1 MKKNVAVALAGVL
14 IVAVAGGWWS
24 MSGNKSGPKSA
35 KAPTAAG
42 GPAGGAAPALVTLA
56 TAQKQDV
63 PVTVQVNGSV
73 VSLNSVDLRPQVTN
87 TVSAVH
93 VKEGQFVKSGQL
105 LFTLDDRNDQANLA
119 RARAQQQKDEATM
132 ADLERQY
139 KRSQDLVAQN
149 FIAKS
154 AADATLSQ
162 LEAQRAAV
170 AADRAAVQSAQV
182 ALGYATLRAP
192 IAGRIGAVNIYPG
205 TLVQP
210 TLSLVTI
217 TQLDPIAVSFPVPEG
232 NLQDLLQ
239 AARSRSKVEAVVTG
253 RKEPLSGTLDFVDNT
268 VDPTI
273 GTVRAKAVF
282 ANADQSL
289 WPGQFVGTRITVR
302 SLDGVTVVPAAALMM
317 LSDGTS
323 LYVVDEA
330 RTATRRKVKTLH
342 TFGTKV
348 AVSGVEPGEQ
358 VVIEGSQNVRPG
370 GKVRVDAKAP
380 AAAPGAPGAAGAPA
394 PGAPAKPNAPAAP
407 ANGNSAVTPGSAAS
421 SDGTDAKPPKQERA

>member
-1 MKKNVAVALAGVL
+1 
-14 IVAVAGGWWS
+14 
-24 MSGNKSGPKSA
+24 MSGNKLAGKDA
-35 KAPTAAG
+35 KAPAAG
-42 GPAGGAAPALVTLA
+42 NAAPVLVTLA
-56 TAQKQDV
+56 TAEKQDV

-93 VKEGQFVKSGQL
+93 VKEGQFVKAGQL

-119 RARAQQQKDEATM
+119 RARAQQKRDEATQ

-139 KRSQDLVAQN
+139 KRSQELLAQN
-149 FIAKS
+149 FISKS
-154 AADATLSQ
+154 ATDATLSQ

-210 TLSLVTI
+210 TLSLVTV
-217 TQLDPIAVSFPVPEG
+217 TQLDPIAVSFPVPEA
-232 NLQDLLQ
+232 NLQDLLA
-239 AARSRSKVEAVVTG
+239 AARSRAKVEALVSG
-253 RKEPLSGTLDFVDNT
+253 RKEPLAGVLNFVDNT
-268 VDPTI
+268 VDPQI

-282 ANADQSL
+282 DNADQSL

-302 SLDGVTVVPAAALMM
+302 TLSGVTVVPAAALMM
-317 LSDGTS
+317 LPDGTS
-323 LYVVDEA
+323 LYVVDKA
-330 RTATRRKVKTLH
+330 STATRRKVQVLY
-342 TFGTKV
+342 TFGTKA

-370 GKVRVDAKAP
+370 GKVRVDAKA
-380 AAAPGAPGAAGAPA
+380 APA
-394 PGAPAKPNAPAAP
+394 GTT
-407 ANGNSAVTPGSAAS
+407 GVTPGSAAS
-421 SDGTDAKPPKQERA
+421 SDAKPPRERA

>member
-1 MKKNVAVALAGVL
+1 
-14 IVAVAGGWWS
+14 
-24 MSGNKSGPKSA
+24 
-35 KAPTAAG
+35 
-42 GPAGGAAPALVTLA
+42 
-56 TAQKQDV
+56 
-63 PVTVQVNGSV
+63 
-73 VSLNSVDLRPQVTN
+73 
-87 TVSAVH
+87 
-93 VKEGQFVKSGQL
+93 
-105 LFTLDDRNDQANLA
+105 
-119 RARAQQQKDEATM
+119 M

-232 NLQDLLQ
+232 NLQDLLG
-239 AARSRSKVEAVVTG
+239 AARARSKVDALVAG

-268 VDPTI
+268 VDPQI

-282 ANADQSL
+282 ANADQGL

-302 SLDGVTVVPAAALMM
+302 TLEGVTVVPAAALMM

-348 AVSGVEPGEQ
+348 AVSGLEPGEQ

-370 GKVRVDAKAP
+370 GKVRVDTKAP
-380 AAAPGAPGAAGAPA
+380 AAAPATPA
-394 PGAPAKPNAPAAP
+394 APAAP
-407 ANGNSAVTPGSAAS
+407 AESTAPAKPTNGTNNTNGTTNGTTGVTPGSAAS
-421 SDGTDAKPPKQERA
+421 SEGTGVKPPKQERA

>member
-1 MKKNVAVALAGVL
+1 MKKKLVLGLAGVL
-14 IVAVAGGWWS
+14 IVAVAGWWWNGAAER
-24 MSGNKSGPKSA
+24 MAAKDAKPASA
-35 KAPTAAG
+35 AAG
-42 GPAGGAAPALVTLA
+42 APAGSAPPALVTLA
-56 TAQKQDV
+56 TAERQDV

-87 TVSAVH
+87 TVAAVH
-93 VKEGQFVKSGQL
+93 VKEGQFVKEGQL

-119 RARAQQQKDEATM
+119 RARAQQKRDEATL

-139 KRSQDLVAQN
+139 KRNQELLAQN
-149 FIAKS
+149 FISRS
-154 AADATLSQ
+154 AVDATQSQ

-210 TLSLVTI
+210 TVSLVTI
-217 TQLDPIAVSFPVPEG
+217 TQLDPIAVSFPVPEA
-232 NLQDLLQ
+232 NLQDLLA
-239 AARSRSKVEAVVTG
+239 AARSRAKVEALVGG
-253 RKEPLSGTLDFVDNT
+253 RKEPLTGVLNFVDNT
-268 VDPTI
+268 VDPQI

-282 ANADQSL
+282 DNADQSL

-302 SLDGVTVVPAAALMM
+302 TLSGATVVPAAALMM
-317 LSDGTS
+317 LSDGAS

-330 RTATRRKVKTLH
+330 KDARRRKVQVLY

-348 AVSGVEPGEQ
+348 AVSGVEPGEH

-370 GKVRVDAKAP
+370 GKVRVDKKPAP
-380 AAAPGAPGAAGAPA
+380 AGTTGV
-394 PGAPAKPNAPAAP
+394 
-407 ANGNSAVTPGSAAS
+407 SPGSAAS
-421 SDGTDAKPPKQERA
+421 SDTQTPRERA

>member
-24 MSGNKSGPKSA
+24 MSADKPAAKSA
-35 KAPTAAG
+35 KAPG
-42 GPAGGAAPALVTLA
+42 AGGAPGGNGGNGAPALVTLA

-93 VKEGQFVKSGQL
+93 VKEGQFVKAGQL

-119 RARAQQQKDEATM
+119 RARAQQQKDEATL

-139 KRSQDLVAQN
+139 RRSQDLVAQN

-210 TLSLVTI
+210 TLSLVTV

-232 NLQDLLQ
+232 NLQDLLE

-253 RKEPLSGTLDFVDNT
+253 RKEPLAGTLDFVDNT
-268 VDPTI
+268 VDPLI

-282 ANADQSL
+282 ANADQGL

-302 SLDGVTVVPAAALMM
+302 TLNGVTVVPAAALMM
-317 LSDGTS
+317 LADGTS

-330 RTATRRKVKTLH
+330 KTATRRKVKTLH

-370 GKVRVDAKAP
+370 GKVRVDVKPP
-380 AAAPGAPGAAGAPA
+380 AAAPGAPES
-394 PGAPAKPNAPAAP
+394 PAK
-407 ANGNSAVTPGSAAS
+407 GTTGVTPGSAAS
-421 SDGTDAKPPKQERA
+421 SDGTDVKPPKQERA

>member
-1 MKKNVAVALAGVL
+1 MKKKLVLALAGVL
-14 IVAVAGGWWS
+14 IVAVAGWWWNGAGER
-24 MSGNKSGPKSA
+24 MSA
-35 KAPTAAG
+35 KNAKPAST
-42 GPAGGAAPALVTLA
+42 AGGAPAGSAPPALVTLA
-56 TAQKQDV
+56 TAERQDV

-87 TVSAVH
+87 TVAAVH
-93 VKEGQFVKSGQL
+93 VKEGQFVKEGQL

-119 RARAQQQKDEATM
+119 RARAQQKRDEATM

-139 KRSQDLVAQN
+139 KRSQELVAQN
-149 FIAKS
+149 FISKS

-170 AADRAAVQSAQV
+170 SADRAAVQSSQV

-217 TQLDPIAVSFPVPEG
+217 TQLDPIAVSFPVPEA
-232 NLQDLLQ
+232 NLQDLLA
-239 AARSRSKVEAVVTG
+239 AARSRSKVEALVSG
-253 RKEPLSGTLDFVDNT
+253 RKEPLTGVLNFVDNT
-268 VDPTI
+268 VDPQI

-282 ANADQSL
+282 DNADQSL

-302 SLDGVTVVPAAALMM
+302 TLSGATVVPAAALMM
-317 LSDGTS
+317 LSDGAS
-323 LYVVDEA
+323 LYVVDESKDA
-330 RTATRRKVKTLH
+330 KRRKVQVLY

-370 GKVRVDAKAP
+370 GKVRVDK
-380 AAAPGAPGAAGAPA
+380 
-394 PGAPAKPNAPAAP
+394 KAAP
-407 ANGNSAVTPGSAAS
+407 AGTTGATPGSAAS
-421 SDGTDAKPPKQERA
+421 SDTQTPRERA

>member
-1 MKKNVAVALAGVL
+1 MKKSAAFALAGVL
-14 IVAVAGGWWS
+14 IVAVAGGWWR
-24 MSGNKSGPKSA
+24 MSGDRPAAKDAKSA
-35 KAPTAAG
+35 NAG
-42 GPAGGAAPALVTLA
+42 PPAALVTLA
-56 TAQKQDV
+56 TAEKQDV

-93 VKEGQFVKSGQL
+93 VKEGQFVKAGQL

-162 LEAQRAAV
+162 LQAQRAAV

-232 NLQDLLQ
+232 NLQDLL
-239 AARSRSKVEAVVTG
+239 AASRTRAKVEALVTG
-253 RKEPLSGTLDFVDNT
+253 RREPLFGTLDFVDNT
-268 VDPTI
+268 VDPQI

-289 WPGQFVGTRITVR
+289 WPGQFVNTRITVR
-302 SLDGVTVVPAAALMM
+302 MLDGVTVVPAAALMM
-317 LSDGTS
+317 LSDGAT
-323 LYVVDEA
+323 LYVVDAERNAA
-330 RTATRRKVKTLH
+330 RRQVKVLH

-348 AVSGVEPGEQ
+348 AVSGVTPGEQ

-370 GKVRVDAKAP
+370 GKVRIDVKAP
-380 AAAPGAPGAAGAPA
+380 AGPGG
-394 PGAPAKPNAPAAP
+394 AP
-407 ANGNSAVTPGSAAS
+407 ANGTTGVTPGSAAS
-421 SDGTDAKPPKQERA
+421 SDVQPARERA

>member
-1 MKKNVAVALAGVL
+1 
-14 IVAVAGGWWS
+14 
-24 MSGNKSGPKSA
+24 MSGDKAGA
-35 KAPTAAG
+35 KNAKTAAAPGNGAPG
-42 GPAGGAAPALVTLA
+42 GGAPALVTLA
-56 TAQKQDV
+56 TAEKQDV

-93 VKEGQFVKSGQL
+93 VKEGQFVKAGQL
-105 LFTLDDRNDQANLA
+105 LFSLDDRNDQANLA

-210 TLSLVTI
+210 TLSLVTV

-232 NLQDLLQ
+232 NLQDLLE
-239 AARSRSKVEAVVTG
+239 AARSRAPVEALVAG
-253 RKEPLSGTLDFVDNT
+253 RKTPLIGSLDFVDNT
-268 VDPTI
+268 VDPQI

-282 ANADQSL
+282 ANADQGL

-302 SLDGVTVVPAAALMM
+302 TLAGATVVPAAALMM

-323 LYVVDEA
+323 LYVVDAA

-348 AVSGVEPGEQ
+348 AVSGIEPGEQ

-370 GKVRVDAKAP
+370 GKVRVDAKNGGPGSAP
-380 AAAPGAPGAAGAPA
+380 
-394 PGAPAKPNAPAAP
+394 
-407 ANGNSAVTPGSAAS
+407 NGTTGVTPGSAAS
-421 SDGTDAKPPKQERA
+421 SEGTDIKPPKQERA

>member
-1 MKKNVAVALAGVL
+1 MKKTAAFALAGVL
-14 IVAVAGGWWS
+14 IVAVAGGWWR
-24 MSGNKSGPKSA
+24 MSGDRPVTKDAKSPSA
-35 KAPTAAG
+35 
-42 GPAGGAAPALVTLA
+42 GPAAALVTLA
-56 TAQKQDV
+56 TAERQDV

-93 VKEGQFVKSGQL
+93 VKEGQFVKEGQL

-119 RARAQQQKDEATM
+119 RARAQQKKDEATL

-139 KRSQDLVAQN
+139 RRSQELLAQN
-149 FIAKS
+149 FISKS
-154 AADATLSQ
+154 ASDATLSQ

-232 NLQDLLQ
+232 NLQDLLA
-239 AARSRSKVEAVVTG
+239 AARTRAKVEALVTG
-253 RKEPLSGTLDFVDNT
+253 RREPLFGTLDFVDNT
-268 VDPTI
+268 VDPQI

-289 WPGQFVGTRITVR
+289 WPGQFVNTRITVR
-302 SLDGVTVVPAAALMM
+302 MLGGVTVVPAAALMM
-317 LSDGTS
+317 LSDGAT
-323 LYVVDEA
+323 LYVVDAERNAA
-330 RTATRRKVKTLH
+330 RRQVKVLH

-348 AVSGVEPGEQ
+348 AVSGVTPGEQ

-370 GKVRVDAKAP
+370 GKVRVDVKAP
-380 AAAPGAPGAAGAPA
+380 AGPAGPGG
-394 PGAPAKPNAPAAP
+394 AP
-407 ANGNSAVTPGSAAS
+407 ANGTTGVTPGSAAS
-421 SDGTDAKPPKQERA
+421 SDVQPARERA

>member
-1 MKKNVAVALAGVL
+1 MKKNAAIALAGVL

-24 MSGNKSGPKSA
+24 MSGDKAGA
-35 KAPTAAG
+35 KNAKTAAAPGNGAASG
-42 GPAGGAAPALVTLA
+42 GGAPALVTLA
-56 TAQKQDV
+56 TAEKQDV

-93 VKEGQFVKSGQL
+93 VKEGQFVKAGQL
-105 LFTLDDRNDQANLA
+105 LFSLDDRNDQANLA
-119 RARAQQQKDEATM
+119 RARAQQQKDEATL
-132 ADLERQY
+132 ADLQRQY

-210 TLSLVTI
+210 TLSLVTV

-232 NLQDLLQ
+232 NLQDLLE
-239 AARSRSKVEAVVTG
+239 AARSRAPVEALVAG
-253 RKEPLSGTLDFVDNT
+253 RKTPLIGALDFVDNT
-268 VDPTI
+268 VDPQI

-282 ANADQSL
+282 ANADQGF

-302 SLDGVTVVPAAALMM
+302 TLSGATVVPAAALMM

-323 LYVVDEA
+323 LYVVDA
-330 RTATRRKVKTLH
+330 AKTATRRKVKTLH

-348 AVSGVEPGEQ
+348 AVSGIEPGEQ

-370 GKVRVDAKAP
+370 GKVRVDAKT
-380 AAAPGAPGAAGAPA
+380 GGPGAA
-394 PGAPAKPNAPAAP
+394 PN
-407 ANGNSAVTPGSAAS
+407 GTTGVTPGSAAS
-421 SDGTDAKPPKQERA
+421 SEGTDIKPPQQERA

>member
-1 MKKNVAVALAGVL
+1 
-14 IVAVAGGWWS
+14 
-24 MSGNKSGPKSA
+24 MSGDKAGAKNAKTTATPGNGAASG
-35 KAPTAAG
+35 G
-42 GPAGGAAPALVTLA
+42 GAPALVTLA
-56 TAQKQDV
+56 TAEKQDV

-87 TVSAVH
+87 TVSTVH
-93 VKEGQFVKSGQL
+93 VKEGQFVKAGQL
-105 LFTLDDRNDQANLA
+105 LFSLDDRNDQANLA

-210 TLSLVTI
+210 TLSLVTV

-232 NLQDLLQ
+232 NLQDLLE
-239 AARSRSKVEAVVTG
+239 AARNRSPVEALVTG
-253 RKEPLSGTLDFVDNT
+253 RKTPLIGSLDFVDNT
-268 VDPTI
+268 VDPQI

-282 ANADQSL
+282 ANADQGL

-302 SLDGVTVVPAAALMM
+302 TLNGATVVPAAALMM

-323 LYVVDEA
+323 LYVVDQA
-330 RTATRRKVKTLH
+330 KTATRRKVKTLH

-370 GKVRVDAKAP
+370 GKVRVDAKT
-380 AAAPGAPGAAGAPA
+380 GGPGAA
-394 PGAPAKPNAPAAP
+394 PN
-407 ANGNSAVTPGSAAS
+407 GTTGVTPGSAAS
-421 SDGTDAKPPKQERA
+421 SEGTDIKPPQRERA

>member
-1 MKKNVAVALAGVL
+1 MKKKLVFALAGVS
-14 IVAVAGGWWS
+14 IVAAAGWWW
-24 MSGNKSGPKSA
+24 SGSGDRL
-35 KAPTAAG
+35 AAG
-42 GPAGGAAPALVTLA
+42 NAKPAAGAKGAAPADGAPPALVTLA
-56 TAQKQDV
+56 TAVRQDV

-87 TVSAVH
+87 TVAAVH
-93 VKEGQFVKSGQL
+93 VKEGQFVKEGQL

-119 RARAQQQKDEATM
+119 RARAQQKRDEATL

-139 KRSQDLVAQN
+139 KRSQELLAQN
-149 FIAKS
+149 FISKS
-154 AADATLSQ
+154 ATDATLSQ

-217 TQLDPIAVSFPVPEG
+217 TQLDPIAVSFPVPEA
-232 NLQDLLQ
+232 NLQDLLA
-239 AARSRSKVEAVVTG
+239 AARSRAKVEALVTG
-253 RKEPLSGTLDFVDNT
+253 RREPLSGVLNFVDNT
-268 VDPTI
+268 VDPQI

-282 ANADQSL
+282 DNGDQSL
-289 WPGQFVGTRITVR
+289 WPGQFVATRITVR
-302 SLDGVTVVPAAALMM
+302 TLAGATVVPAAALMM
-317 LSDGTS
+317 LPDGAS
-323 LYVVDEA
+323 LYVVDQA
-330 RTATRRKVKTLH
+330 GTAARRKVQVLY

-370 GKVRVDAKAP
+370 GKVRVDAKA
-380 AAAPGAPGAAGAPA
+380 APA
-394 PGAPAKPNAPAAP
+394 GTT
-407 ANGNSAVTPGSAAS
+407 GVTPGSAAS
-421 SDGTDAKPPKQERA
+421 SDVKTPRERA

>member
-1 MKKNVAVALAGVL
+1 MKKKLVFALAGVS
-14 IVAVAGGWWS
+14 IVAAAGWWW
-24 MSGNKSGPKSA
+24 SGSGDRLAAGSA
-35 KAPTAAG
+35 KPTAGAK
-42 GPAGGAAPALVTLA
+42 GAAPADGAPPALVTLA
-56 TAQKQDV
+56 TAVRQDV

-87 TVSAVH
+87 TVAAVH
-93 VKEGQFVKSGQL
+93 VKEGQFVMEGQL

-119 RARAQQQKDEATM
+119 RARAQQKRDEATL

-139 KRSQDLVAQN
+139 KRSQELLAQN
-149 FIAKS
+149 FISKS
-154 AADATLSQ
+154 ATDATLSQ

-217 TQLDPIAVSFPVPEG
+217 TQLDPIAVSFPVPEA
-232 NLQDLLQ
+232 NLQDLLA
-239 AARSRSKVEAVVTG
+239 AARSRAKVEALVTG
-253 RKEPLSGTLDFVDNT
+253 RREPLSGVLNFVDNT
-268 VDPTI
+268 VDPQI

-282 ANADQSL
+282 DNADQSL

-302 SLDGVTVVPAAALMM
+302 TLAGVTVVPAAALMM
-317 LSDGTS
+317 LPDGAS
-323 LYVVDEA
+323 LYVVDKA
-330 RTATRRKVKTLH
+330 GTAARRKVQVLY

-348 AVSGVEPGEQ
+348 AVNGVEPGEQ

-370 GKVRVDAKAP
+370 GKVRVDAKA
-380 AAAPGAPGAAGAPA
+380 APA
-394 PGAPAKPNAPAAP
+394 GTT
-407 ANGNSAVTPGSAAS
+407 GVTPGSAAS
-421 SDGTDAKPPKQERA
+421 SDIKTPRERA

>member
-24 MSGNKSGPKSA
+24 MSADKSAAKNA
-35 KAPTAAG
+35 KAPAAG
-42 GPAGGAAPALVTLA
+42 GAPAGGGAAALVTLA
-56 TAQKQDV
+56 TAKKQDV

-93 VKEGQFVKSGQL
+93 VKEGQFVKAGQL
-105 LFTLDDRNDQANLA
+105 LFSLDDRNDQANLA
-119 RARAQQQKDEATM
+119 RAKAQQKKDEATL

-139 KRSQDLVAQN
+139 KRSQELVAQN

-210 TLSLVTI
+210 TLSLVTV
-217 TQLDPIAVSFPVPEG
+217 TQLDPIAVSFPVPEA
-232 NLQDLLQ
+232 NLQDLLE
-239 AARSRSKVEAVVTG
+239 AARSRSKVEAVVPG
-253 RKEPLSGTLDFVDNT
+253 RREPLNGTLDFVDNT

-289 WPGQFVGTRITVR
+289 WPGQFVATRITVR
-302 SLDGVTVVPAAALMM
+302 TLGGATVVPAAALMM
-317 LSDGTS
+317 LSDGAS

-330 RTATRRKVKTLH
+330 KTATRRKVKALH
-342 TFGTKV
+342 TFGTQV

-370 GKVRVDAKAP
+370 GKVRVDEKAP
-380 AAAPGAPGAAGAPA
+380 AAAPGAPS
-394 PGAPAKPNAPAAP
+394 
-407 ANGNSAVTPGSAAS
+407 NGTTGVTPGSAAS
-421 SDGTDAKPPKQERA
+421 SDGTDAKPPRQERA

>member
-1 MKKNVAVALAGVL
+1 MAAKN
-14 IVAVAGGWWS
+14 
-24 MSGNKSGPKSA
+24 A
-35 KAPTAAG
+35 KPAAG
-42 GPAGGAAPALVTLA
+42 AGGATGAAPADGMPPALVTLA
-56 TAQKQDV
+56 TAVRQDV

-87 TVSAVH
+87 TVAAVH
-93 VKEGQFVKSGQL
+93 VKEGQFVKEGQL

-119 RARAQQQKDEATM
+119 RARAQQKRDEATL

-139 KRSQDLVAQN
+139 KRSQELVAQN

-210 TLSLVTI
+210 TLSLVTV
-217 TQLDPIAVSFPVPEG
+217 TQLDPIAVSFPVPEA
-232 NLQDLLQ
+232 NLQDLLA
-239 AARSRSKVEAVVTG
+239 AARSRARVEALVTG
-253 RKEPLSGTLDFVDNT
+253 RQEPLSGVLNFVDNT
-268 VDPTI
+268 VDPQI

-282 ANADQSL
+282 DNADQSL

-302 SLDGVTVVPAAALMM
+302 TLPGATVVPAAALMM

-323 LYVVDEA
+323 LYVVDKA
-330 RTATRRKVKTLH
+330 ATAARRKVQVLY

-370 GKVRVDAKAP
+370 GKVRVDAR
-380 AAAPGAPGAAGAPA
+380 
-394 PGAPAKPNAPAAP
+394 AAP
-407 ANGNSAVTPGSAAS
+407 AGTTGVTPGSAAS
-421 SDGTDAKPPKQERA
+421 SDIKTPRERA

>member
-24 MSGNKSGPKSA
+24 MSGNKSDTKTA
-35 KAPTAAG
+35 KAPGAAGAAG
-42 GPAGGAAPALVTLA
+42 GAGNAGAPALVVLA
-56 TAQKQDV
+56 TARKQDV

-232 NLQDLLQ
+232 NLQDLLG
-239 AARSRSKVEAVVTG
+239 AARNRSKVEAVVSG

-268 VDPTI
+268 VDPQI

-282 ANADQSL
+282 ANADQGL

-302 SLDGVTVVPAAALMM
+302 TLEGVTVVPAAALMM
-317 LSDGTS
+317 LADGTS

-330 RTATRRKVKTLH
+330 KTATRRKVKTLH
-342 TFGTKV
+342 TFGTQV
-348 AVSGVEPGEQ
+348 AVSGLQPGEQ

-380 AAAPGAPGAAGAPA
+380 GAAPGE
-394 PGAPAKPNAPAAP
+394 P
-407 ANGNSAVTPGSAAS
+407 ANPATPTNGTTGVTPGSAAS
-421 SDGTDAKPPKQERA
+421 SDGTGVKPPKQERA

>member
-1 MKKNVAVALAGVL
+1 MKKNAAVALVGVL
-14 IVAVAGGWWS
+14 IVAAAGGWWS
-24 MSGNKSGPKSA
+24 MSGGKTDGKSA
-35 KAPTAAG
+35 KASV
-42 GPAGGAAPALVTLA
+42 PAGGGAPALVTLA
-56 TAQKQDV
+56 TAQKLDV

-139 KRSQDLVAQN
+139 KRSQDLVAQK

-162 LEAQRAAV
+162 LQAQRAAV

-232 NLQDLLQ
+232 NLQDLLA
-239 AARSRSKVEAVVTG
+239 AARTRSKVEALVSG
-253 RKEPLSGTLDFVDNT
+253 RKAPLSGTLDFVDNT
-268 VDPTI
+268 VDPQI

-282 ANADQSL
+282 ANADQGL

-302 SLDGVTVVPAAALMM
+302 TLEGATVVPAAALMM
-317 LSDGTS
+317 LADGTS
-323 LYVVDEA
+323 LYVVDAA

-342 TFGTKV
+342 TFGTQV

-380 AAAPGAPGAAGAPA
+380 VAAPD
-394 PGAPAKPNAPAAP
+394 APAAP
-407 ANGNSAVTPGSAAS
+407 ATPTNGTSGVTPGSAAS
-421 SDGTDAKPPKQERA
+421 SDGADAKPPKQERA

>member
-1 MKKNVAVALAGVL
+1 MKKKLVFALAGVS
-14 IVAVAGGWWS
+14 IVAAAGWWW
-24 MSGNKSGPKSA
+24 SGSGDRLAAGSA
-35 KAPTAAG
+35 KPAAG
-42 GPAGGAAPALVTLA
+42 AKGAAPADGAPPALVTLA
-56 TAQKQDV
+56 TAVRQDV

-87 TVSAVH
+87 TVAAVH
-93 VKEGQFVKSGQL
+93 VKEGQFVKEGQL

-119 RARAQQQKDEATM
+119 RARAQQKRDEATL

-139 KRSQDLVAQN
+139 KRSQELLAQN
-149 FIAKS
+149 FISKS
-154 AADATLSQ
+154 ATDATLSQ

-217 TQLDPIAVSFPVPEG
+217 TQLDPIAVSFPVPEA
-232 NLQDLLQ
+232 NLQDLLA
-239 AARSRSKVEAVVTG
+239 AARSRAKVEALVTG
-253 RKEPLSGTLDFVDNT
+253 RREPLSGVLNFVDNT
-268 VDPTI
+268 VDPQI

-282 ANADQSL
+282 DNADQSL

-302 SLDGVTVVPAAALMM
+302 TLAGVTVVPAAALMM
-317 LSDGTS
+317 LPDGAS
-323 LYVVDEA
+323 LYVVDKA
-330 RTATRRKVKTLH
+330 GTAARRKVQVLY

-348 AVSGVEPGEQ
+348 AVNGVEPGEQ

-370 GKVRVDAKAP
+370 GKVRVDAKA
-380 AAAPGAPGAAGAPA
+380 APA
-394 PGAPAKPNAPAAP
+394 GTT
-407 ANGNSAVTPGSAAS
+407 GVTPGSAAS
-421 SDGTDAKPPKQERA
+421 SDIKTPRERA